1 MKEIYMDSLNEEMIF
16 IIENVGMDNFL
27 KLCHQF
33 QGESIYFP
41 KMKSQELTDRNKK
54 IKSEFNGKNTKN
66 LALRYNI
73 SERQIKRIV
82 SRDM

>member
-16 IIENVGMDNFL
+16 IIENVGIDNFL
-27 KLCHQF
+27 KLCNQF

-41 KMKSQELTDRNKK
+41 KMKSQELNDRNKK
-54 IKSEFNGKNTKN
+54 IKSEFNGKNAKN
-66 LALRYNI
+66 LSLRYNI

-82 SRDM
+82 SRDI